1 MSKVRIE
8 LNRAGIAQ
16 ILKSPSMRS
25 AVEKRARQI
34 ATTAGPGYEADSMIG
49 RNRARASVYT
59 KSFRARRDNS
69 RHNTILRSLG
79 AARRG

>member
-8 LNRAGIAQ
+8 LNRAGITQ

-25 AVEKRARQI
+25 AVERRARQI
-34 ATTAGPGYEADSMIG
+34 AAASGPGYEADSMIG
-49 RNRARASVYT
+49 RNRARASVYA
-59 KSFRARRDNS
+59 KSFRARRDNA
-69 RHNTILRSLG
+69 RNNTILRNIG